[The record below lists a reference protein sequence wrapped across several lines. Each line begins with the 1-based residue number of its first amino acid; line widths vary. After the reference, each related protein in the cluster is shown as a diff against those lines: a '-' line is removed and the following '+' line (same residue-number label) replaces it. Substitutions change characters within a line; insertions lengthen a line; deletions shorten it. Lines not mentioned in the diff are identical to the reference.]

1 MKTYMA
7 AARMLMVGYGKTHDF
22 FMNVQFAVG
31 LTVCGI
37 KVSLHW

>member
-7 AARMLMVGYGKTHDF
+7 AARMSMVGYGRKHDC
-22 FMNVQFAVG
+22 FMSIHFAVG

-37 KVSLHW
+37 KVS

>member
-7 AARMLMVGYGKTHDF
+7 AACMSMVGYGKTHDF
-22 FMNVQFAVG
+22 FKSIHFAVG

-37 KVSLHW
+37 EVSLRL